1 MSCERSRRGCKPVS
15 DCKMRR
21 PTESVDNI
29 VILVCRYPHI
39 QKTSTVVIALIQQF
53 FQQRKSQIV
62 RLSIISE
69 SNVGTHTRKPSIH
82 QRTIGGNVSIKP
94 SSQPVN
100 FNDVQINTAIVL
112 SLARRVFTTGR
123 SALSLL
129 GEKIRRVVTQRLSS
143 KGQSLPLRNHSK
155 ATVRLPT
162 RYLSCSTISTSD
174 VTRGNYH
181 RQRYCCTHARLIC
194 TRYRVI
200 VLSDK
205 VSEVRVQSVAV
216 IPGHFNGDG

>member
-1 MSCERSRRGCKPVS
+1 MSCERSRRGCEPVS

-29 VILVCRYPHI
+29 VILVCRYPHM
-39 QKTSTVVIALIQQF
+39 QNTSTVLIALIQQF

-112 SLARRVFTTGR
+112 SLARSFARSSSIYQASM
-123 SALSLL
+123 SALAA
-129 GEKIRRVVTQRLSS
+129 RREGPPRRYSALIEQRPISS
-143 KGQSLPLRNHSK
+143 I
-155 ATVRLPT
+155 T
-162 RYLSCSTISTSD
+162 
-174 VTRGNYH
+174 
-181 RQRYCCTHARLIC
+181 
-194 TRYRVI
+194 
-200 VLSDK
+200 
-205 VSEVRVQSVAV
+205 
-216 IPGHFNGDG
+216 